1 MAKVLIVDDSR
12 TSRRILRNILTENG
26 HEVVGEAEN
35 GQIGYEKYI
44 ELSPDIITLDITM
57 PVLDGLGSLKKIMA
71 YDEKAHVI
79 MITAAGQK
87 NKMVDAIKLGANEFI
102 QKPFEPEQILSVIQR
117 RLSLRT
123 PTDIAVNKPN
133 ITGLATAIGQYVF
146 NITSVK
152 RINT

>member
-12 TSRRILRNILTENG
+12 TSRRILRNILTENC

-102 QKPFEPEQILSVIQR
+102 QKPFEPEQILSVSQN
-117 RLSLRT
+117 LS
-123 PTDIAVNKPN
+123 K
-133 ITGLATAIGQYVF
+133 
-146 NITSVK
+146 
-152 RINT
+152 